1 MFERC
6 IYSVMF
12 LREERVLPSPNLP
25 RQDNDG
31 KNKVTE

>member
-6 IYSVMF
+6 INAMM
-12 LREERVLPSPNLP
+12 LLCEERVLPSPNLP

-31 KNKVTE
+31 KNEATE